1 MEMLKIFNQK
11 RLAGKLQQAF
21 VQQIDLR
28 LFVTAVEFVDTTGGV
43 NKFLF
48 AGEKRVA
55 FGADTDFDFGTGGLD
70 VPDFAASAGNSGIT
84 VIRMDILFHCFLTPY
99 LIIKVS
105 TNLCQDMNI
114 HPLCHFF
121 KSYIVI

>member
-21 VQQIDLR
+21 MQQIDLR

-48 AGEKRVA
+48 AGEEGVA
-55 FGADTDFDFGTGGLD
+55 LCADANLDLGAGGLD
-70 VPDFAASAGNSGIT
+70 VPDFAAGAGDDGIL
-84 VIRMDILFHCFLTPY
+84 IGRMDVFFHFSLIPNYILVNQNNFVR
-99 LIIKVS
+99 IQI
-105 TNLCQDMNI
+105 
-114 HPLCHFF
+114 
-121 KSYIVI
+121 